1 MENLHGLITGFH
13 NFRREMLADDAEF
26 FASLAKSQ
34 NPHTLVIACCDS
46 RVDPGIILGCRPGE
60 LFVVR
65 NVAAIVPHQ
74 APVGQPDAVMAA
86 IEYGVKHLEVNHIVV
101 MGHSNCGGIHGLL
114 HPEAVAHEDYIADW
128 VKQAGPAVADLNDA
142 DSEHDRHRL
151 AEEGAVLLSIDNLL
165 SYDWIR
171 ERTEKGTLAL
181 HAVYYDIENH
191 SLDLWNT
198 EKEDFL
204 PAPMLHPVE

>member
-1 MENLHGLITGFH
+1 
-13 NFRREMLADDAEF
+13 
-26 FASLAKSQ
+26 
-34 NPHTLVIACCDS
+34 
-46 RVDPGIILGCRPGE
+46 
-60 LFVVR
+60 
-65 NVAAIVPHQ
+65 
-74 APVGQPDAVMAA
+74 MAA
-86 IEYGVKHLEVNHIVV
+86 IEYGIKHLEVNHIVV

-128 VKQAGPAVADLNDA
+128 VKQAAPAVADLNDA

-171 ERTEKGTLAL
+171 ERTEKGTLVL

-191 SLDLWNT
+191 SLDLWNAQ
-198 EKEDFL
+198 KEDFL

>member
-1 MENLHGLITGFH
+1 
-13 NFRREMLADDAEF
+13 
-26 FASLAKSQ
+26 
-34 NPHTLVIACCDS
+34 
-46 RVDPGIILGCRPGE
+46 
-60 LFVVR
+60 
-65 NVAAIVPHQ
+65 
-74 APVGQPDAVMAA
+74 
-86 IEYGVKHLEVNHIVV
+86 

-128 VKQAGPAVADLNDA
+128 VKQAAPAVADLNDA

-191 SLDLWNT
+191 SLDLWNA